1 MGENEIDPAAIES
14 MKQENE
20 ELKDVLSAVQVDLEE
35 KTEVNCYL
43 CWFRLNCSLFIC
55 YRNAAKMVNWY

>member
-1 MGENEIDPAAIES
+1 MGEADANPAAIES

-35 KTEVNCYL
+35 KTEVNYYRTG
-43 CWFRLNCSLFIC
+43 WSTVHLFVTGMQQ
-55 YRNAAKMVNWY
+55 K